1 MARYLSKPFDVKN
14 IERGVDAIK
23 FVSEIKAGEFVA
35 NGYNYSQAPLEEGE
49 YSLWQLV
56 DDNNCHRGFIFEKEA

>member
-1 MARYLSKPFDVKN
+1 MARYLSKPFEVKN
-14 IERGVDAIK
+14 IERGIDAIK
-23 FVSEIKAGEFVA
+23 FVSDIQAGEVVA
-35 NGYNYSQAPLEEGE
+35 NGYNDSTAPAEAGT